1 MFWDGYVSRTL
12 TMLTSDRNIGSDSAM
27 MAWQWAY
34 DPLAKSGMGT
44 ITTTRDSGVLIRSEQ
59 PAQPDNHQ

>member
-1 MFWDGYVSRTL
+1 
-12 TMLTSDRNIGSDSAM
+12 MLTSDRNIGSDSAM